1 MGSGLESAVKN
12 YNSFVGSFER
22 NVLTSARRMQE
33 KGIEIGKREIDEVPL
48 VEGTP
53 RYTAQDLDAE
63 DAPQLVESSDRP

>member
-1 MGSGLESAVKN
+1 
-12 YNSFVGSFER
+12 
-22 NVLTSARRMQE
+22 MQE

-63 DAPQLVESSDRP
+63 DAPQLAGSGDKS